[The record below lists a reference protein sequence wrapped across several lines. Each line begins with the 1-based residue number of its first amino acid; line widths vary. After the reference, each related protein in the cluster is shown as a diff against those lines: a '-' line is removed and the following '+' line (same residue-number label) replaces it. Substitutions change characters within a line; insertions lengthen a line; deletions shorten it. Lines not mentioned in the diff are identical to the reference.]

1 MRSLA
6 FTEPRQTRNKQEMI
20 SDDNETM
27 QITETER
34 PDKKGLDDSFR
45 FERSKKATLRRWHL
59 RWDPND
65 KMEPAKTNV
74 PYTYSGQG
82 SI

>member
-6 FTEPRQTRNKQEMI
+6 FTELRQTRNKQEMI

-34 PDKKGLDDSFR
+34 PDKKGLDDLLR
-45 FERSKKATLRRWHL
+45 FEWSKKAALRR
-59 RWDPND
+59 
-65 KMEPAKTNV
+65 
-74 PYTYSGQG
+74 
-82 SI
+82 